1 MSTDQTDSDNQRWE
15 ADFLLRERDVRLR
28 EQIASQ
34 DSALRMREFEAKL
47 ADQKMARWTNP
58 LVLAV
63 FAAAMAALGNAW
75 LAYLNGQAQRTVE
88 QTRSSAQ
95 LTLEQERASEQ
106 KAIEETKAEAA
117 RILEVIK
124 TADPEK
130 AATNL
135 AFLLDAGLIVDD
147 VRRKALRTF
156 LDKRLPGEGPNIPPS
171 GASASITRPNYHL
184 ALPPDDAAQT
194 RSARSLLGVAVSEI
208 NRNVDEDLAAE
219 RILEYWKSTTLV
231 VADVRTTPWSAAF
244 LSWLIRQSGNKD
256 LAVSA
261 SNIAI
266 WNDAVAKKLSFLP
279 GEKVVLPG
287 DIAIF
292 TRRGSEKI
300 EELRLGKMSFL
311 PAGSGV
317 VYSSD
322 QEKISSIEG
331 NVGNAIR
338 LRDHLLADA
347 IIGFIRLAD

>member
-1 MSTDQTDSDNQRWE
+1 MSTDQTDGDNQRWE
-15 ADFLLRERDVRLR
+15 ADFLLREREVRLR

-34 DSALRMREFEAKL
+34 DSALRMREFDAKL

-75 LAYLNGQAQRTVE
+75 LAYLNEQAQRTVE

-95 LTLEQERASEQ
+95 LALEQERASEQ
-106 KAIEETKAEAA
+106 RAIEETKAEAA
-117 RILEVIK
+117 RILEVNK

-147 VRRKALRTF
+147 VRRKALKAF
-156 LDKRLPGEGPNIPPS
+156 LDKRQPGEGPNIPPG
-171 GASASITRPNYHL
+171 GASSSIAHPNYHL
-184 ALPPDDAAQT
+184 ALPPDDPAQT
-194 RSARSLLGVAVSEI
+194 KAARSLLSVAIAEI
-208 NRNVDEDLAAE
+208 NRNVDEEAAAE
-219 RILEYWKSTTLV
+219 RILAYWKSTTLI

-244 LSWLIRQSGNKD
+244 LSWLIRESGNKD

-261 SNIAI
+261 MNIAI
-266 WNDAVAKKLSFLP
+266 WNDAVDKKLSFIP
-279 GEKVVLPG
+279 GEKAVLPG
-287 DIAIF
+287 DIVIF

-300 EELRLGKMSFL
+300 EELRSGKLSSL
-311 PAGSGV
+311 PTGSGV
-317 VYSSD
+317 VYSSG
-322 QEKISSIEG
+322 QEKFSSIEG
-331 NVGNAIR
+331 NVGNAVR
-338 LRDHLLADA
+338 LRDHLLTDA